1 MRESMGI
8 AKEAALKIKELN
20 YIHAEAMGACEM
32 KHGPI
37 AMIES
42 DPKNLEENPSLQTVV
57 FLFILDNADYRVMM
71 NALDQMH
78 SRLAYVIV
86 ITNCL
91 DKMDEEFRQAQEKY
105 EYDHAKTLKELKEN
119 LSQL

>member
-1 MRESMGI
+1 MGI
-8 AKEAALKIKELN
+8 AREAALKIKELN

-42 DPKNLEENPSLQTVV
+42 NHDVLSKNPQLQSVV
-57 FLFILDNADYRVMM
+57 FLFVLDNQDFETMM
-71 NALDQMH
+71 NAIDQMH
-78 SRLAYVIV
+78 SRRAYVVI

-91 DKMDEEFRQAQEKY
+91 QKIE
-105 EYDHAKTLKELKEN
+105 
-119 LSQL
+119 